1 MTLFFDG
8 IPSSGGPR
16 CFGCLGGRGLLSLG
30 VSIVVVP
37 SAPFSA
43 VRASFVVSVKGA
55 TWPGTLV
62 GPSLLTCCYRNT

>member
-16 CFGCLGGRGLLSLG
+16 CFGCLGARGLLSFVG
-30 VSIVVVP
+30 STVMVP

-43 VRASFVVSVKGA
+43 VRASFVVSVRGM
-55 TWPGTLV
+55 TWPGTFV
-62 GPSLLTCCYRNT
+62 GPSLLTCC